1 MRKIAIVG
9 LGMIGASFAC
19 AFKSAHPDSHVLGV
33 DASRASIDTAC
44 ERKWIDEGALA
55 GEGAFAR
62 FLENACELV
71 LLAIPVDQ
79 ARPYFETIARSGY
92 CGLVTDTA
100 STKGR
105 ICALAEELLPN
116 PGVFLPGHPMAG
128 SEVNGIAGA
137 RPQMFQ
143 GAHWILCPDA
153 RTPSG
158 MYADYHDLLT
168 SMGARVISLSRE
180 DHDAAVA
187 VVSHVPHIMAASL
200 VQLANQHVDDQGALF
215 RLAAGGFKDST
226 RIAAG
231 SSRLWSGIL
240 LDNAEEVSGGLRE
253 LRGII
258 ESYRLAI
265 AAGNRPLLEQLL
277 EQSAEA
283 RRAIPTRWLPATE
296 KLFEARIPMR
306 NRQGAIAEIT
316 TQAGGCGCNIHSIEI
331 DHLTAHTAVL
341 SLVLT
346 DEGDM
351 DAFVH
356 GLRDSGYSVDIGPLT
371 AKEHT
376 HGEQ

>member
-1 MRKIAIVG
+1 MKRIAIVG
-9 LGMIGASFAC
+9 MGMVGASFAC
-19 AFKSAHPDSHVLGV
+19 AFKSACPDSHVLGV
-33 DASRASIDTAC
+33 DASRESIDLAC
-44 ERKWIDEGALA
+44 ERAWIDEGTLA
-55 GEGAFAR
+55 GDDAFER
-62 FLENACELV
+62 FIQDGCDFV

-79 ARPYFETIARSGY
+79 ARPYFEALARCDY
-92 CGLVTDTA
+92 RGLVSDTA

-105 ICALAEELLPN
+105 ICALAEELLPD
-116 PGVFLPGHPMAG
+116 PSVFLPGHPMAG

-153 RTPSG
+153 RTSSSK
-158 MYADYHDLLT
+158 YAWYHDLLT
-168 SMGARVISLSRE
+168 SIGARVISLPRE

-187 VVSHVPHIMAASL
+187 VVSHVPHIVAASL

-231 SSRLWSGIL
+231 SARLWSGIL
-240 LDNAEEVSGGLRE
+240 LDNADEVSGGLRE

-265 AAGNRPLLEQLL
+265 AAGNRPLLEELL

-283 RRAIPTRWLPATE
+283 RRAIPTRWLPETE
-296 KLFEARIPMR
+296 KLFEARIPMQ

-316 TQAGGCGCNIHSIEI
+316 TQAGVCGCNIHSIEI

-351 DAFVH
+351 EAFVH